1 MQSKQKGDIMFKEVN
16 MYVLRKGKNVL
27 ISSTNREKVLSEQ
40 FFHGGE
46 ITKEKVMVKVPAQ
59 ELQTKRW

>member
-1 MQSKQKGDIMFKEVN
+1 MFKEVN
-16 MYVLRKGKNVL
+16 MYVLRKGKDVL

-40 FFHGGE
+40 FFHGGK

-59 ELQTKRW
+59 DQKANRW